1 MVSEFYPGWNIR
13 LYYDLEDT
21 DPLLSDLCEVA
32 CKDANIDLCHVKNI
46 PALGDV
52 SQVFA
57 MNWRFFPMLDPQV
70 SIIHITTK
78 CKDANFMRDH
88 PAHSIEILL
97 LQYQCRLVIW
107 HLEI

>member
-70 SIIHITTK
+70 SIIHISK
-78 CKDANFMRDH
+78 KI
-88 PAHSIEILL
+88 PALAKNRGFYLSLAESII
-97 LQYQCRLVIW
+97 YYNINVG
-107 HLEI
+107 

>member
-1 MVSEFYPGWNIR
+1 MNNLLIDRIFSIIGIKDNLALVSEFYPGWNIR

-70 SIIHITTK
+70 
-78 CKDANFMRDH
+78 DLVD
-88 PAHSIEILL
+88 
-97 LQYQCRLVIW
+97 RLRNRSFISYFE
-107 HLEI
+107 L